1 MTDPRI
7 DEAIAR
13 WLDLNAGGMT
23 PDVET
28 FLRDYPDVAGELEG
42 LLRTMRDLGEAGAP
56 LPPTRAIAFGE
67 RALEAERQLGRGG
80 MGEVYLAREPAT
92 GAQFAVKVLA
102 PAYAGDGER
111 RLRLEREALIGIALD
126 HPNIVRVHGRGDW
139 AGTPC
144 VVMDHV
150 PGIDLADLISRLRM
164 LRDAGQGLVGLREVV
179 RSGLRSKGIE
189 RSARPLDPDE
199 SATPA
204 GYCRAAARITAVV
217 ADALAHAHDHRVV
230 HRDIKPQNILVDER
244 LVPHV
249 LDFGLAR
256 GTDDLRISRAGDQV
270 GTYHYMSPEMVHE
283 GSSHVDHRTDVYSL
297 GVTLFELLTL
307 TLPFVGNSS
316 PVVMRR
322 ISHDPVPWPR
332 RRNPAI
338 PEPLQAIVL
347 TALRKDPARRY
358 ATAAA
363 MRDDLERFLAG
374 RPVDATTPGPLER
387 GFDLVRRGRRV
398 LTVCAGVLLAGAAMT
413 ATAFGHT
420 VDRGIGIEVAG
431 VNGTFTLQ
439 ELDRGALVAHRTAVR
454 EATSPLR
461 TSVTPGTWVLTVR
474 KDGGVVADIALA
486 VGMLGAGVR
495 GAANV
500 DHTSFRVAR
509 PASHE
514 HMVLIPAGTWPVGLE
529 STRGNDALLRQ
540 QVTLPAFYIDECE
553 VSVRDYA
560 AFCAATH
567 HPPPRDWPSGV
578 PSPAQEPL
586 PATGLS
592 WHDACDYAT
601 WCGKR
606 LPLDVEWEVAARGP
620 DGTWGQQVDRLDVNL
635 GARGSQTPLPLWPC
649 TEAHDDVNPWG
660 IKNMAGNAREWVLD
674 LWAPRAGEFP
684 PGVPSGARIVRGGG
698 TNDHKFAS
706 VVTQRIPMLP
716 EMRSCPFGFRCALT
730 AQ

>member
-1 MTDPRI
+1 MTDSRI

-13 WLDLNAGGMT
+13 WLDLNASGVT

-28 FLRDYPDVAGELEG
+28 FLRDYPDVSGELEG
-42 LLRTMRDLGEAGAP
+42 LLRTMRDLGEAGTP
-56 LPPTRAIAFGE
+56 LPPTRTIAFGE
-67 RALEAERQLGRGG
+67 RTLEAVRQLGRGG
-80 MGEVYLAREPAT
+80 MGDVYLARESAT

-102 PAYAGDGER
+102 PAFASDGER
-111 RLRLEREALIGIALD
+111 RLRMEREALIGAALD

-164 LRDAGQGLVGLREVV
+164 LRDSGQGPIGLREVV
-179 RSGLRSKGIE
+179 RRGLRSKHIE
-189 RSARPLDPDE
+189 LSARQSDVDE

-204 GYCRAAARITAVV
+204 GHCRAAARIIAAV

-230 HRDIKPQNILVDER
+230 HRDVKPQNILVDER
-244 LVPHV
+244 VVPHV

-256 GTDDLRISRAGDQV
+256 GTDDLRISRTGDQV
-270 GTYHYMSPEMVHE
+270 GTVHYMSPEMVHE
-283 GSSHVDHRTDVYSL
+283 GSSLVDHRTDVYSL

-316 PVVMRR
+316 PVVLRR
-322 ISHDPVPWPR
+322 ISHDPVPRPR
-332 RRNPAI
+332 SRNPAI

-347 TALRKDPARRY
+347 TALRKNPARRY

-374 RPVDATTPGPLER
+374 RPVEATTPGALER
-387 GFDLVRRGRRV
+387 GFDLVRRGRRA
-398 LTVCAGVLLAGAAMT
+398 LAIGGGVLLASAAVT
-413 ATAFGHT
+413 AMAFGHGA
-420 VDRGIGIEVAG
+420 DRGIGIEVAG
-431 VNGTFTLQ
+431 VDGTFTLQ
-439 ELDRGALVAHRTAVR
+439 QLDRGALVARRTVR
-454 EATSPLR
+454 APTSPLR
-461 TSVTPGTWVLTVR
+461 TSVEPGTWLLTVR

-486 VGMLGAGVR
+486 VGLLGAGVR

-500 DHTSFRVAR
+500 DRTAFRVAR

-514 HMVLIPAGTWPVGLE
+514 HMVLIPAGTWSVGVE
-529 STRGNDALLRQ
+529 TTHGNDALLRQ

-553 VSVRDYA
+553 VSVREYA
-560 AFCAATH
+560 AFCAATR
-567 HPPPRDWPSGV
+567 HPTPRDWPSGV
-578 PSPAQEPL
+578 PSPEQEAL
-586 PATGLS
+586 PATRMS

-620 DGTWGQQVDRLDVNL
+620 DGSWGQQVARLDVNL
-635 GARGSQTPLPLWPC
+635 SARGGESPAPPVWPC
-649 TEAHDDVNPWG
+649 TVAHDDVNPWG

-674 LWAPRAGEFP
+674 LWSPRAGEFP
-684 PGVPSGARIVRGGG
+684 PGFPGGARILRGGG
-698 TNDHKFAS
+698 TNDRKAAS
-706 VVTQRIPMLP
+706 VVTHRVPMLP
-716 EMRSCPFGFRCALT
+716 ELSTYPVGFRCALT